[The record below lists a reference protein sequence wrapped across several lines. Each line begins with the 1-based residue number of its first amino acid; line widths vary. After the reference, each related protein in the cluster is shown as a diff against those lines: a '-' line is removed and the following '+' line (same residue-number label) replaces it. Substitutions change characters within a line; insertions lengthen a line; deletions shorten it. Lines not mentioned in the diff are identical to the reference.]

1 MTAPADASSI
11 QIKAEVIEKRMLH
24 LLIEQR
30 EAFIAS
36 AGCLLDACTRLPSI
50 PAMLTSILTLALFGI
65 LLLMLETF
73 LPGMIAGIIGTLS
86 LLASLWL
93 TFTAEELNHWSGG
106 QRASLAIGILLITTV
121 IMLAWLKWFAVKFF
135 RRGFTLD
142 TAIKGTAETPLAASP
157 GSQGIALT
165 ELRPLGHAEIAGKR
179 FEVRC
184 QTGHAPAGAKVEVI
198 AAEFGSL
205 LVRAI

>member
-1 MTAPADASSI
+1 
-11 QIKAEVIEKRMLH
+11 
-24 LLIEQR
+24 
-30 EAFIAS
+30 
-36 AGCLLDACTRLPSI
+36 
-50 PAMLTSILTLALFGI
+50 MLTSILTLALFGI
-65 LLLMLETF
+65 LLLVLETF
-73 LPGMIAGIIGTLS
+73 LPGMIAGTIGTLS
-86 LLASLWL
+86 LLAALWL
-93 TFTAEELNHWSGG
+93 TLTAEDLDHWSGG
-106 QRASLAIGILLITTV
+106 QRAALAIGIVLGTTV

-142 TAIKGTAETPLAASP
+142 AAIEGTAEAPLNASP

-165 ELRPLGHAEIAGKR
+165 ELRPLGHADFGGRR

-184 QTGHAPAGAKVEVI
+184 QTGHAPAGARVEVI

>member
-1 MTAPADASSI
+1 
-11 QIKAEVIEKRMLH
+11 
-24 LLIEQR
+24 
-30 EAFIAS
+30 
-36 AGCLLDACTRLPSI
+36 
-50 PAMLTSILTLALFGI
+50 MLTSILTLALFGI

-86 LLASLWL
+86 LLAALWL
-93 TFTAEELNHWSGG
+93 TITAEELNHWSSS
-106 QRASLAIGILLITTV
+106 QRTALAIGIVVGTTV
-121 IMLAWLKWFAVKFF
+121 IMLTWLKWFAVKFF
-135 RRGFTLD
+135 RCGFMLEA
-142 TAIKGTAETPLAASP
+142 AIQSHPEQPSTASP
-157 GSQGIALT
+157 GSQGIAVT
-165 ELRPLGHAEIAGKR
+165 ELRPLGHAEIDGKR

>member
-1 MTAPADASSI
+1 
-11 QIKAEVIEKRMLH
+11 
-24 LLIEQR
+24 
-30 EAFIAS
+30 
-36 AGCLLDACTRLPSI
+36 
-50 PAMLTSILTLALFGI
+50 MLTSILTLALFGI

-86 LLASLWL
+86 LLAALWL
-93 TFTAEELNHWSGG
+93 TITAEELNHWSSS
-106 QRASLAIGILLITTV
+106 QRTALAIGIVVGTTV
-121 IMLAWLKWFAVKFF
+121 IMLTWLKWFAVKFF
-135 RRGFTLD
+135 RRGFMLEA
-142 TAIKGTAETPLAASP
+142 AIQSHPEQPSTASP
-157 GSQGIALT
+157 GSQGIAVT
-165 ELRPLGHAEIAGKR
+165 ELRPLGHAEIDGKR